1 MEWKNIYRGMVMG
14 IVDLVP
20 GVSSGTIA
28 VLLGFYDR
36 LIAAINGILTRDWKK
51 HLRFLFPLGIG
62 MAIALFSFSHLMNWL
77 LSNHTK
83 PTFYFFIGLIVGIL
97 PFLFRESNAKATFKW
112 QHILLLLLGI
122 LIICLL
128 PVNPD
133 EGGIIENKTFSTYVL
148 LFFSG
153 FVASAAMI
161 IPGISGSLIMVIIG
175 VFPTVIRAVTTLDFK
190 IIIIVGIGIA
200 LGVLTM
206 SKIIHYFLEHYHS
219 LTFALIIGLVI
230 GSIFVIF
237 PGWAQNISQLI
248 VSIVVFAIGLLIA
261 YVLGKVEY

>member
-36 LIAAINGILTRDWKK
+36 LIAAINGIFTRDWKK
-51 HLRFLFPLGIG
+51 HLCFLFPLGIG
-62 MAIALFSFSHLMNWL
+62 MATALFSFSHLMNWL

-112 QHILLLLLGI
+112 QHIVLLLLGI

-133 EGGIIENKTFSTYVL
+133 EGGIIENITFSTYVL

-219 LTFALIIGLVI
+219 HTFALIIGLVI